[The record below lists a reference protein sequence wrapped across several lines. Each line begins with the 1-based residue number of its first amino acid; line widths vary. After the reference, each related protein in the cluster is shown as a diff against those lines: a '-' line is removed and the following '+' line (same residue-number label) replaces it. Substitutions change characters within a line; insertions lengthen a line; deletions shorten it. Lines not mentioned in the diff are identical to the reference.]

1 MNNTT
6 IKSWIVWASGYD
18 AGQVILANQSP
29 SNPVP
34 TGDHISF
41 EVIADVDD
49 GGMTVIQSEPVNI
62 WDVERTLLDRHIVTV
77 SVNVYAEDGQA
88 VLHKLKKAT
97 ALPEIRDIFGYSI
110 AFIRASTA
118 RNLTGIEDTTFAPRY
133 QADFDLREAT
143 EWVVPIDRDDGIWDD
158 YHIDGEIGGETVI
171 IEP

>member
-6 IKSWIVWASGYD
+6 IKSWIVWASGYS

-34 TGDHISF
+34 TGDHITF

-49 GGMTVIQSEPVNI
+49 GGLTVIQSAPVDT
-62 WDVERTLLDRHIVTV
+62 WDVERTLFDRHMVTV
-77 SVNVYAEDGQA
+77 SVEVYAADGPA
-88 VLHKLKKAT
+88 VLGKLKKAT

-110 AFIRASTA
+110 AFISASTA

-133 QADFDLREAT
+133 QADFEFREAT
-143 EWVVPIDRDDGIWDD
+143 EWTVPIDRDDGIWDE
-158 YHIDGEIGGETVI
+158 YYIEGEIGGDTVV
-171 IEP
+171 IES